1 MKKIL
6 AIIFSI
12 FYFGFSSG
20 VIFSIHYCMN
30 NLSSINPKS
39 DNFCQK
45 CGVKDKNGCCKTE
58 FKIFKVDDF
67 QKSELF
73 KTNFLPL
80 VHENKEKCDFL
91 FLDRCFSTSKYIRIS
106 INGPP
111 EKKSLPIYINHC
123 HFRI

>member
-20 VIFSIHYCMN
+20 AIFSVHYCMN
-30 NLSSINPKS
+30 NLSSIS
-39 DNFCQK
+39 QK

-73 KTNFLPL
+73 KTNFLQF
-80 VHENKEKCDFL
+80 VQENNEKYDFL
-91 FLDRCFSTSKYIRIS
+91 LLDRSFSASKYIRIS

-111 EKKSLPIYINHC
+111 EKKSIPIYIHHC
-123 HFRI
+123 NFRI